1 MKKKIISLVLA
12 AIMLISLSPR
22 AAADSNSR
30 VVVGADLSEE
40 QIAQVYE
47 LFGVERGSVA
57 ELRMTNAEERAY
69 LQGIV
74 SEEQLG
80 SYSISCVYFKLLPE
94 GSGLKVSCRNVTW
107 CTEEMYVNALAT
119 AGITDA
125 EIIVA
130 APFEVSGTAALAGIY
145 KAYEDISGVSLDS
158 EQMDAGSK
166 ELAVTG
172 GLADEI
178 GSSDAAGIVDEVKG
192 KLNDTAS
199 MSDEELHDEIAEV
212 ASRYGVTLTEYQ
224 IGQIAELCRAY
235 EKIDVDAM
243 IERVEK
249 AKETMEQISEAKE
262 KTVSFFQWLRNAYIA
277 VRDFFKS
284 LSE

>member
-1 MKKKIISLVLA
+1 MLLA
-12 AIMLISLSPR
+12 LAPCAS
-22 AAADSNSR
+22 ADSNSR
-30 VVVGADLSEE
+30 TVIGADLNED
-40 QIAQVYE
+40 QIKQVYE

-69 LQGIV
+69 LEGV
-74 SEEQLG
+74 VAEEQLG

-94 GSGLKVSCRNVTW
+94 GSGLTVSCRNTTW
-107 CTEEMYVNALAT
+107 CTEEMYVGALAT

-145 KAYEDISGVSLDS
+145 KAYEDISGTKLDADEMS
-158 EQMDAGSK
+158 AGSK

-172 GLADEI
+172 SLGDEI
-178 GSSDAAGIVDEVKG
+178 GSSDAAEIVGDVKDMLG
-192 KLNDTAS
+192 DTAS
-199 MSDEELHDEIAEV
+199 MSDEQLRREIAGV

-224 IGQIAELCRAY
+224 IGQILELCRTF
-235 EKIDVDAM
+235 EKLDVDALM
-243 IERVEK
+243 ERVEK
-249 AKETMEQISEAKE
+249 AKETIEDISEAKD
-262 KTVSFFQWLRNAYIA
+262 KAVGFFQWLKNAYIA
-277 VRDFFKS
+277 VRDFFRS